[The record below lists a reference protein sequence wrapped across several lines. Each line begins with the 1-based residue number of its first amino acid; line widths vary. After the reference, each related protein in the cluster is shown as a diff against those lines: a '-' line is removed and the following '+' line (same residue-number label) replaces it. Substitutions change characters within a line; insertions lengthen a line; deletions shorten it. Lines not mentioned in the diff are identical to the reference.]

1 MKVKK
6 VNKNTMIKTLKVISV
21 VSLLALLLI
30 IAYDRSMSTSM
41 IILFS
46 SLIFFVFVLSDFFF
60 DRKPWGLKG
69 LQLYISLML
78 FIIAIFEMHQVV
90 SSLCV
95 ISIMALPKVIDELA

>member
-1 MKVKK
+1 M
-6 VNKNTMIKTLKVISV
+6 NKNTMIKTLKVISI
-21 VSLLALLLI
+21 VSLLALLFI

-95 ISIMALPKVIDELA
+95 IFIMALPKVIDELA

>member
-1 MKVKK
+1 M
-6 VNKNTMIKTLKVISV
+6 NKNTMIKTLKVISV
-21 VSLLALLLI
+21 VSLLALLFI

-95 ISIMALPKVIDELA
+95 ISIMALPKVIEELA

>member
-21 VSLLALLLI
+21 VSLLALLFI

-46 SLIFFVFVLSDFFF
+46 SLIFFVFVLSDFF